1 MGEAL
6 LTFEEYCEAI
16 VAQTELLADHARNAD
31 QAAPVPTCP
40 GWHLGR
46 LLRHVL
52 GHHRWAADIVETR
65 AREPID
71 DDMVNDPAA
80 YSYLDDFVVGNRL
93 VKGTQELVGI
103 LRDAGPDMPVWTPAD
118 EQVVEQSVMFWA
130 RRMTYETL
138 LHRADA
144 AQATGA
150 EFVVEERLAVDAVE
164 EWLEFS
170 TVPEAYEP
178 VPGEP
183 DLLGSG
189 RALRFDAGT
198 SGQWL
203 LDLGGQRPVWRRGSG
218 EATVTVRGP
227 ATDLL
232 LFLYARPASGVV
244 THGES
249 ELLELWLRRTRFWL
263 EA

>member
-1 MGEAL
+1 M
-6 LTFEEYCEAI
+6 
-16 VAQTELLADHARNAD
+16 D
-31 QAAPVPTCP
+31 
-40 GWHLGR
+40 
-46 LLRHVL
+46 
-52 GHHRWAADIVETR
+52 
-65 AREPID
+65 
-71 DDMVNDPAA
+71 
-80 YSYLDDFVVGNRL
+80 
-93 VKGTQELVGI
+93 
-103 LRDAGPDMPVWTPAD
+103 PAD

-198 SGQWL
+198 AGRWR
-203 LDLGGQRPVWRRGSG
+203 LDLTGQRPVWRRGSG

-232 LFLYARPASGVV
+232 LFLYARPAPGVD
-244 THGES
+244 TGGEA
-249 ELLELWLRRTRFWL
+249 ELLDLWLRRTRFWL